1 MKKQKTNVL
10 SFFEKTHFATFA
22 EIVQIK
28 KIYIQK
34 MAEIRSKRSGL
45 KLFLQRKNYDKTM
58 NFFEKMKRSIVLT
71 LTNTIYRVTQNI
83 TTKEKKEGREIYFL
97 YSYSLGGGHKIFGQ
111 RTIKEVGIC

>member
-1 MKKQKTNVL
+1 MKKQKTNIL

-34 MAEIRSKRSGL
+34 MAEIRSKRSRL
-45 KLFLQRKNYDKTM
+45 KLILQRKNYDKTM
-58 NFFEKMKRSIVLT
+58 NFFEKIKMSIVLT

-83 TTKEKKEGREIYFL
+83 TTKGKKEGREIYFL
-97 YSYSLGGGHKIFGQ
+97 YSFS
-111 RTIKEVGIC
+111 

>member
-1 MKKQKTNVL
+1 M
-10 SFFEKTHFATFA
+10 SFFEKTHFSTFA

-58 NFFEKMKRSIVLT
+58 NFFEKIKRSIVLT
-71 LTNTIYRVTQNI
+71 LTNTIYRVTQDI
-83 TTKEKKEGREIYFL
+83 TTEEKKEGREIYFL
-97 YSYSLGGGHKIFGQ
+97 YSFS
-111 RTIKEVGIC
+111 

>member
-1 MKKQKTNVL
+1 MKKQKTNIL

-34 MAEIRSKRSGL
+34 MAEIRSKRSRL
-45 KLFLQRKNYDKTM
+45 KLILQRKNYDKTM
-58 NFFEKMKRSIVLT
+58 NFFEKMKRSIGLT

-111 RTIKEVGIC
+111 ITIKKWGI